1 MTLLV
6 LDVRVPD
13 EVPDTAA
20 GFGAA
25 LGPLLGR
32 LGVFVA
38 AFIITSR
45 FWLVSHRQ
53 MSVLRAVDHRVAQHT
68 IFFLAAIT
76 SLPVATGV
84 LFRFGN
90 VPAAVTFAAVVLA
103 VTGTA
108 NASLW
113 WYVSS
118 PDRRLAEVDQHTRR
132 ETMVRMVLVVVV
144 YLLTIPAAYLLPR
157 PAVAFVPLVWFVLVG
172 VDPLAHRLY
181 LLLQRRSGVPAHPA
195 R

>member
-1 MTLLV
+1 VSEHESPILDRRRGLYAPERLLTLVDGVFAISMTLLV

-13 EVPDTAA
+13 N
-20 GFGAA
+20 
-25 LGPLLGR
+25 
-32 LGVFVA
+32 VA
-38 AFIITSR
+38 T
-45 FWLVSHRQ
+45 RQ
-53 MSVLRAVDHRVAQHT
+53 
-68 IFFLAAIT
+68 T

-103 VTGTA
+103 VTGAA
-108 NASLW
+108 NARLW

-118 PDRRLAEVDQHTRR
+118 PDRRLAEVDDDARR

-144 YLLTIPAAYLLPR
+144 YLLTIPAAYLLPGR
-157 PAVAFVPLVWFVLVG
+157 AVAYVPLVWFLLVG
-172 VDPLAHRLY
+172 VDPLAHRLH
-181 LLLQRRSGVPAHPA
+181 LLLLRRTTVHADGA